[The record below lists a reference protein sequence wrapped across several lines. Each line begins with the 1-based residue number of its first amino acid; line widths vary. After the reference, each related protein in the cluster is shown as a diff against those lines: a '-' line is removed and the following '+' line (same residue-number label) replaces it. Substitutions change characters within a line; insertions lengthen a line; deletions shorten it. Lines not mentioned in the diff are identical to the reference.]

1 MPYIGTRSQGRS
13 SQSPPDQL
21 SGVSPALRHRPR
33 AWRTGHLP
41 GRGQGPGA
49 KAALRERHRQVGDL
63 TLDEK
68 GLAT

>member
-1 MPYIGTRSQGRS
+1 MPYIGTKSQGRS
-13 SQSPPDQL
+13 SESPTDQL
-21 SGVSPALRHRPR
+21 SDVSPAVRHRPR
-33 AWRTGHLP
+33 AWRTRHLP

-49 KAALRERHRQVGDL
+49 KAALRERHRQVGNL

>member
-41 GRGQGPGA
+41 GRGQGC
-49 KAALRERHRQVGDL
+49 LRKRHRQVGDL